1 MKLILLLAAAVTAI
15 TGCATQGY
23 LVKQGNWLLK
33 TSGGT
38 QSISSLLK
46 APDTPAA
53 TKEFLQRVAAIKR
66 FAVERVGLKDNANY
80 TRYKAIDRDHLV
92 DVVQA
97 CDALSFTPY
106 QWSYPFL
113 GKLPYRGYYEAPD
126 ARAEAARL
134 EKEGYDVIVRPV
146 DAFSTLG
153 FTKDPVYSF
162 MEKYTPFA
170 LASTI
175 IHEQTHATLFLK
187 RQPEF
192 NEELASFVG
201 DTGAFD
207 WLRETYGEDSPE
219 YRAAL
224 DQEADSRQFIGLL
237 RGLQQELETLYD
249 GGLLP
254 DEKLAEKK
262 RLIAEFTAA
271 LASGSLGQFRTA
283 GYRGHDRI
291 RINNA
296 YLSLYSLYS
305 GDVPL
310 LRAFWRQRCG
320 SDLRQFMKAVREL
333 SKKGD
338 VKGQIRGEL
347 GE

>member
-1 MKLILLLAAAVTAI
+1 MKLILLLAAAVAVL
-15 TGCATQGY
+15 TGCATQSY
-23 LVKQGNWLLK
+23 LVKQGNWLMK

-38 QSISSLLK
+38 QSISTLLG
-46 APDTPAA
+46 APGTPPA
-53 TKEFLQRVAAIKR
+53 TKTFLEKVTAIKR
-66 FAVERVGLKDNANY
+66 FAVQRVGLKDNANY

-106 QWSYPFL
+106 TWSYPFL

-134 EKEGYDVIVRPV
+134 EKEGWDVIVRPV

-162 MEKYTPFA
+162 MERYTPFE

-175 IHEQTHATLFLK
+175 IHEQTHATLFL
-187 RQPEF
+187 RGQPEF
-192 NEELASFVG
+192 NEELATFVG

-207 WLRETYGEDSPE
+207 WLREAYGEDSPE
-219 YRAAL
+219 YRGA
-224 DQEADSRQFIGLL
+224 QEEYADSQAFIGLMQ
-237 RGLQQELETLYD
+237 GLQQRLKTLYE
-249 GGLLP
+249 GNLLP
-254 DEKLAEKK
+254 DGKRAEKK
-262 RLIAEFTAA
+262 RIIGEFTAA
-271 LASGSLGQFRTA
+271 LADGSLAHFRTA
-283 GYRGHDRI
+283 GYQKLDRI

-305 GDVPL
+305 SDVPL
-310 LRAFWRQRCG
+310 LRSFWQERCG
-320 SDLRQFMKAVREL
+320 SDLRQFMKRMEEL
-333 SKKGD
+333 SRKGD
-338 VKGQIRGEL
+338 VKAQIRSEMGE
-347 GE
+347 